1 MTPEQIFAEYLRRE
15 REDSALPQGQD
26 PGQIIEELAWE
37 TGMDSA
43 EITEIVLDHSLA
55 GAC

>member
-15 REDSALPQGQD
+15 REAKATTKGQD
-26 PGQIIEELAWE
+26 PCAIIEDMAHALKI
-37 TGMDSA
+37 DSA